1 MLTIVVPLTRRY
13 DEETNEFVVHDSVK
27 LELEH
32 SLVSLSKWESFF
44 EKRFLSDTPKTAEET
59 LWYIKAMT
67 LNEVP
72 EEVFQYLTAELV
84 AEIDTYVS
92 AKMTA
97 TTFPESRETG
107 GGQEKNITAEL
118 IYYWMI
124 ALNVPFECQHWH
136 LNRLLTLIR
145 VCNVKNAPAKKRSKA
160 EIAAERRALNAQRRA
175 QTGSSG

>member
-1 MLTIVVPLTRRY
+1 MLTIVVPLTQRY

-44 EKRFLSDTPKTAEET
+44 KKRFLSEEPKTTEET
-59 LWYIKAMT
+59 FWYIKMMT
-67 LNEVP
+67 LTPEVP
-72 EEVFQYLTAELV
+72 EVVFNSLTEEHV
-84 AEIDTYVS
+84 TEIDAYIG

-97 TTFPESRETG
+97 TTFPEQPDSGNGRD
-107 GGQEKNITAEL
+107 KISAEL

-124 ALNVPFECQHWH
+124 TLNVPFECQYWH
-136 LNRLLTLIR
+136 LDRLLTLIK

-160 EIAAERRALNAQRRA
+160 EMAAERRKLNAQRRS